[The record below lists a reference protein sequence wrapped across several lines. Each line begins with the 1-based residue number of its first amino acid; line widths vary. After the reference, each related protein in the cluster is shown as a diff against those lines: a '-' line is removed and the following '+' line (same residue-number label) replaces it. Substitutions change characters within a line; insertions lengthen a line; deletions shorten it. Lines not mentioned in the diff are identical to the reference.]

1 MKQGVTLLMNVH
13 GADWDILTSELYIKT
28 YFTKLIKAVD
38 LTPVP
43 ESFTA
48 RFFPSPDKMNYGVT
62 AFMVLLESHIAIHT
76 WPELRYARIE
86 LSSCKDFDWQ
96 KAVEITQAF
105 TGGIVRAKM
114 MSWNNMD
121 EEQRE

>member
-43 ESFTA
+43 ESFTV
-48 RFFPSPDKMNYGVT
+48 FPSSDKVNYGVT

-105 TGGIVRAKM
+105 TGGVVRVKVVG
-114 MSWNNMD
+114 WNTVD
-121 EEQRE
+121 EEKIE